1 MGYVFISYSTK
12 NQASADAMRELLKC
26 KGIETWMA
34 PGDIPPGSKYAQVIN
49 RAVKEC
55 ACLLLMLSQDAQNS
69 VWVAKEVERAV
80 NYRKPVIPVRIED
93 VILNDEFEL
102 YISTDQVVA
111 VQKIVQDSEDIK
123 KLLRSV
129 TAYTESGE
137 TVCEEAAV
145 DQTEDRGLSAASEMP
160 EKDLRPGSVI
170 DGKYQIVSMLGS
182 GIFARVYLAEHVI
195 TKKKW
200 AVKIIENTEEN
211 FSRFAARVSVE
222 ISILNRLSHPGL
234 PSIADMIQTDRY
246 LMVVMDYIEGVPLSR
261 VIAEQGAISEVRVIE
276 WAGQLCGVLGYLHTQ
291 IPAII
296 HNDIHPRNIM
306 LKSDGK
312 ISLIDFGTALEYS
325 AYPDEDTA
333 RIGTTY
339 YAAPE
344 KYEGVIDKR
353 TDIYALGMTLYAL
366 VIGKDPSQPPYAIY
380 PIRQKNPH
388 VSLGLEYIIGKCM
401 ERNPEDRYQ
410 DLREMQ
416 YDLDHID
423 KLSQKLAR
431 KRGIRRFFSR

>member
-145 DQTEDRGLSAASEMP
+145 DQTEDRGLPAASEMP
-160 EKDLRPGSVI
+160 EKDLGPGSVI
-170 DGKYQIVSMLGS
+170 DGKYRIVSMLGS

-234 PSIADMIQTDRY
+234 PSIADMIQTDSY
-246 LMVVMDYIEGVPLSR
+246 LMVVMD
-261 VIAEQGAISEVRVIE
+261 
-276 WAGQLCGVLGYLHTQ
+276 
-291 IPAII
+291 
-296 HNDIHPRNIM
+296 
-306 LKSDGK
+306 
-312 ISLIDFGTALEYS
+312 
-325 AYPDEDTA
+325 
-333 RIGTTY
+333 
-339 YAAPE
+339 
-344 KYEGVIDKR
+344 
-353 TDIYALGMTLYAL
+353 
-366 VIGKDPSQPPYAIY
+366 
-380 PIRQKNPH
+380 
-388 VSLGLEYIIGKCM
+388 
-401 ERNPEDRYQ
+401 
-410 DLREMQ
+410 
-416 YDLDHID
+416 
-423 KLSQKLAR
+423 
-431 KRGIRRFFSR
+431 